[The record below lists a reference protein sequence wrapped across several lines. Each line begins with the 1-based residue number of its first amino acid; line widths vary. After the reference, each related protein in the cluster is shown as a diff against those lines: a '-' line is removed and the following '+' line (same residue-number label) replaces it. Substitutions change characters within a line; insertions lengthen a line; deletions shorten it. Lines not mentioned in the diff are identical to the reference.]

1 METDPQIARELQLLV
16 KSDDLITALARSLK
30 SDKLSR
36 FLDLIEG
43 HDQFEGF
50 LRDASEDYL
59 RSKQPRERTFS
70 IKLKSRNLRR
80 IANILPEYLA
90 DVSLSV
96 PLNGSLRAMTISG
109 KHVTLADGRTIL
121 VDECLKQFSYFCVTL
136 PLALVSRY
144 PGADPIIVKGDC
156 EYATVFGSIRLNT
169 DTVLNQGITICIS
182 NVTSG
187 MTSRKK
193 VYNLTRT
200 RNAFS
205 VVLGTNKVSIVTHGL
220 ATNLQ
225 IGVIAGHVVPGSVYF
240 DH

>member
-1 METDPQIARELQLLV
+1 MEKDPQMVCELQLLMR
-16 KSDDLITALARSLK
+16 SHDLIVALASLLK
-30 SDKLSR
+30 SDELGR

-43 HDQFEGF
+43 HDKFEGF

-80 IANILPEYLA
+80 ISNILPEYLV

-96 PLNGSLRAMTISG
+96 PFNCSLRAMGING
-109 KHVTLADGRTIL
+109 QNVTLPDGRSIL
-121 VDECLKQFSYFCVTL
+121 VDEFFKHFSYFRVKL
-136 PLALVSRY
+136 PLAILSRY

-169 DTVLNQGITICIS
+169 DTMLNQEITICIS
-182 NVTSG
+182 DGTSG
-187 MTSRKK
+187 MTSQTK

-205 VVLGTNKVSIVTHGL
+205 VVLGTRTVSIATHGL

-225 IGVIAGHVVPGSVYF
+225 IGVIAGHVVPGNGEV
-240 DH
+240 HH